1 MNDILTRI
9 LIAAALAGVGLL
21 AYRLWR
27 AASLNRART
36 AVRGLTGWRP
46 GRPTVV
52 YFTAPDCVPCRTVQ
66 RPAIERL
73 TDRHQRV
80 TVIEID
86 ASARPDLADRWG
98 VLSVPTTF
106 VLDPAGQ
113 PVHANHGV
121 APQHQLERQLAGFWS
136 L

>member
-1 MNDILTRI
+1 MDDILTRT
-9 LIAAALAGVGLL
+9 LIAAALTGVGLL

-27 AASLNRART
+27 AVSLRQART
-36 AVRGLTGWRP
+36 AVRDLAGWQS

-52 YFTAPDCVPCRTVQ
+52 YFTAPGCVPCRTVQ
-66 RPAIERL
+66 RPALERL
-73 TDRHQRV
+73 TNRHQRV

-121 APQHQLERQLAGFWS
+121 TPEHLLERQLRGSWRS
-136 L
+136 